1 MNYEFKKTLPVYRY
15 SYAKA
20 LSRKEEQAYEASFQE
35 NVRCAQDIKETI
47 YRHFNLETKELKPG
61 CAEYILQRYG
71 PLRTS
76 YVLANTFQTE
86 GCPSCFGEK
95 IAEWSRDVYGLDAF
109 APHDHRFLV
118 NVASIPLS
126 MFISQMSEAYH
137 ALGFFGLEHC
147 IGDKYTTEYR
157 GKCYFSNPTSDVE
170 AAGHSTTNSGT
181 HTAATDA
188 GPVND
193 LSPFRPAVLAV
204 ESGPV
209 GFAWTSLAYLMSSI
223 YLIGL
228 WKDWKQFVL
237 PSRKIRW
244 YLLWALWI
252 LRYRRLR

>member
-157 GKCYFSNPTSDVE
+157 GKVLLLKPNIRCGSCWTQHDQLWYAHGGHGCRPCERFKSIQASCLSSGKRTSWLRLDF
-170 AAGHSTTNSGT
+170 AGVFNEQYLP
-181 HTAATDA
+181 DW
-188 GPVND
+188 
-193 LSPFRPAVLAV
+193 AV
-204 ESGPV
+204 ERLE
-209 GFAWTSLAYLMSSI
+209 A
-223 YLIGL
+223 
-228 WKDWKQFVL
+228 
-237 PSRKIRW
+237 IR
-244 YLLWALWI
+244 APK
-252 LRYRRLR
+252 